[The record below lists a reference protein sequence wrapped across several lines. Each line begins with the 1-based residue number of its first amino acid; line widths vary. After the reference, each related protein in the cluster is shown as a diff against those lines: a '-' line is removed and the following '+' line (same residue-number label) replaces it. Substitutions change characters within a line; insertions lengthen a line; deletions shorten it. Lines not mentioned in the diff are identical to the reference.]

1 LRIGN
6 LQLSLVVLA
15 VFLFLPLAIQA
26 QQPPQPPPGSFPQ
39 QPTPGTAPND
49 DPAREKMERDMA
61 KRANHER
68 HEALQRDTN
77 KLLELATQLKEQVD
91 KSTENTLSMDVI
103 KKAEEIEKLAHS
115 VKEKMRGN

>member
-1 LRIGN
+1 MRIGN
-6 LQLSLVVLA
+6 LELTIVVLSA
-15 VFLFLPLAIQA
+15 VFWLPLTIQA
-26 QQPPQPPPGSFPQ
+26 QQPQPPGGFPQ
-39 QPTPGTAPND
+39 QPPPGTAPNE

-91 KSTENTLSMDVI
+91 KSTENTLSLDVI